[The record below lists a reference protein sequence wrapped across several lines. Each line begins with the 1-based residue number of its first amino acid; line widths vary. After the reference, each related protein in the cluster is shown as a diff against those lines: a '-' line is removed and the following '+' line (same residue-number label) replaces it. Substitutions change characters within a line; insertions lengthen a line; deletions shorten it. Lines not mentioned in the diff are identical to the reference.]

1 MKRWIFIFFSVALV
15 LQTSASQYVYQKV
28 SMDMLT
34 RTTKKGLISTLKAK
48 IFYTSEGKMVSYY
61 SDPRELLIINNKN
74 GDISMYDIKD
84 NSVTQK
90 QNFLFRTDQN
100 QMFYFL
106 ENNKSD
112 LGLAKMGFALK
123 ETKFEDGL
131 KISVW
136 IPPFSLA
143 REISKVELV
152 HEKNS
157 PIFLGYF
164 NMKGKAI
171 KKAYFYNYTQ
181 VASVYFPATLTQI
194 TFENDKDSIVSKVSY
209 SNFKLDQDVSD
220 EYLQFKIPDNA
231 KVILN

>member
-1 MKRWIFIFFSVALV
+1 
-15 LQTSASQYVYQKV
+15 
-28 SMDMLT
+28 
-34 RTTKKGLISTLKAK
+34 
-48 IFYTSEGKMVSYY
+48 MVSHY
-61 SDPRELLIINNKN
+61 SDPREMLIINNKN
-74 GDISMYDIKD
+74 GDISIYDFKD
-84 NSVTQK
+84 NSITQK
-90 QNFLFRTDQN
+90 QNFLFSTDQN
-100 QMFYFL
+100 QLFYFL

-112 LGLAKMGFALK
+112 LGLTKMGFVLR

-131 KISVW
+131 KITVW

-143 REISKVELV
+143 REISRVELA

-181 VASVYFPATLTQI
+181 VASVYFPTALTQI
-194 TFENDKDSIVSKVSY
+194 TFENEKDSIVSKVSY
-209 SNFKLDQDVSD
+209 SDFKLDREVSD
-220 EYLQFKIPDNA
+220 EYLNFKIPENA